1 MSRELAPSP
10 RRGSQCDLGTH
21 RESTPELPSDIDAMT
36 GPSTVAQ
43 RYLLVHEYVGQ
54 CFSGW
59 QKQPEGVK
67 TVQSVLERAVSEFI
81 GYETIVMGSSRTD
94 TGVHALANTC
104 HVDLCRRPRKANF
117 SECEDNEME
126 VAPKRRPYSCYDVRK
141 AINARIGEDQVRVTR
156 VVKVGPDFHARFQAK
171 GRTYFYRIA
180 CGPSDG
186 LMSLFHSGQCWDVTK
201 DLDVSLMR
209 KAAALLVGTHDF
221 SSFRTSK
228 CQATSPVK
236 TLESLKVEV
245 DDGRHYWPM
254 RYLGDEVTRRRNLLV
269 TATARSFLYHQV
281 RLMVGLLKAV
291 GCGEIRLEDVSAI
304 LEARDVRALRTAMAP
319 AHGLY
324 LANVEYDPKDFEDG
338 D

>member
-1 MSRELAPSP
+1 MREFITSSLVSPSGPESPACSGSTLRP
-10 RRGSQCDLGTH
+10 RE
-21 RESTPELPSDIDAMT
+21 RESTPEPPSGIDAMT

-201 DLDVSLMR
+201 DLD
-209 KAAALLVGTHDF
+209 
-221 SSFRTSK
+221 
-228 CQATSPVK
+228 
-236 TLESLKVEV
+236 
-245 DDGRHYWPM
+245 
-254 RYLGDEVTRRRNLLV
+254 
-269 TATARSFLYHQV
+269 
-281 RLMVGLLKAV
+281 
-291 GCGEIRLEDVSAI
+291 AI
-304 LEARDVRALRTAMAP
+304 LRTAKVGAASVAKNQGSEHHDSIMHNDRQLDALCRDVYEACAIEGSELLAP
-319 AHGLY
+319 AFTPTCRL
-324 LANVEYDPKDFEDG
+324 
-338 D
+338 